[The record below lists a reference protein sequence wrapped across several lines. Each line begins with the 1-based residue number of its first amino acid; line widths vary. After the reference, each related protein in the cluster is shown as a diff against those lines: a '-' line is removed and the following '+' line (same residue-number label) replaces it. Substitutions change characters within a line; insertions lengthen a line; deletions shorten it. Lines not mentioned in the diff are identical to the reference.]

1 MVDPNTGIDRPCGP
15 CEMKLSRS
23 ANLPSK
29 CGGLAAQTKDWMA
42 CIRMDKKTLDYFRD
56 LLLEQRR
63 VATADV
69 RADQATALQGDD
81 GVQDTGDMSELDVN
95 KSTAFDLGGRQLHMI
110 EEIDQALLRIEV
122 GTYGQCARCGK
133 PIDAERLKAMPSAKY
148 DAECQAAREVF
159 QGVEEMP
166 TL

>member
-1 MVDPNTGIDRPCGP
+1 
-15 CEMKLSRS
+15 MKLSRA

-29 CGGLAAQTKDWMA
+29 CGGLAAQTKDWKV
-42 CIRMDKKTLDYFRD
+42 CIRMDNKTLDYFRD

-69 RADQATALQGDD
+69 RADQITALQGDD
-81 GVQDTGDMSELDVN
+81 GVKDTGDMSELDVN
-95 KSTAFDLGGRQLHMI
+95 KSTAFNLGERQLQMV
-110 EEIDQALLRIEV
+110 EEIDQALLRIEA
-122 GTYGQCARCGK
+122 GTYGQCVHCGK
-133 PIDAERLKAMPSAKY
+133 PIDEERLKAMPSARD
-148 DAECQAAREVF
+148 DAECQAAREVA